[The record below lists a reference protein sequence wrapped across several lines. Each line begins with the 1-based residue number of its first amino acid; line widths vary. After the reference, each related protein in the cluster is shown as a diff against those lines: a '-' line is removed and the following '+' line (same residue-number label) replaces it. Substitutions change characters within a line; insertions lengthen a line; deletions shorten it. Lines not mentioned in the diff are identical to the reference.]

1 MSELQAVTGQLY
13 IVDGVMQ
20 TVKPET
26 NSPLTAVP
34 GILVQPPPNRSN
46 RSRSRDFLF
55 VHLTLSG
62 SAEETAVLSQDLLDL
77 ISNKFYAASGSLTA
91 ALRGAMVAANQA
103 LLQRNLSS
111 KEAVREGGLTCAVLR
126 KDELFTLQAGEALAL
141 LGHNFGIERFPP
153 RPLDQVTPLGR
164 TSGLDIRY
172 DHHRLQSGNLLLLA
186 DPRLSHLPT
195 SDFNDALVD
204 TDIETGLDALI
215 DIVADESAQLL
226 LIEFN
231 DESLLDLPD
240 VVLPT
245 PRKGQTTAPIPQ
257 PRRNPETILPPVN
270 GGERRPQ
277 PVRESQA
284 APTKEGIRNLPP
296 LDRQQVE
303 NSARRA
309 GSRAALGLSA
319 FMAWLAELLTRLR
332 PPQTAV
338 SSSNEEESI
347 NWAWPVLIAALIPII
362 VTVIVTGVYLE
373 RGRGQRLS
381 EIQTEMA
388 QQISLADLAGNDAAL
403 ARQYYSNALALA
415 VEAETQV
422 RPGDSEVANLRTIA
436 RQRLDVLDDVTR
448 LKARPFYEFSEGT
461 SLTTVVLREGFNGGV
476 FTLDKGN
483 GFVYEHETDENYLNP
498 LTDEPQVRLFNG
510 QAVGTQAVGS
520 VIDMFWRP
528 VGNAVTREG
537 LAMLDSN
544 GALLTY
550 QPNLDS
556 VFAVSLDLA
565 STWQAPIRAT
575 TFDERL
581 YILDIGA
588 RTIWKYFPNG
598 DDFTANADERSL
610 FFADEPELNQVIDFD
625 IFSQDGSLVLLY
637 RDGRIRYYDTRSSR
651 LEWDES
657 VLLANGLQTPLV
669 SPTAVKIV
677 GRGLNASIF
686 IADPGSGRIVQVS
699 RPTGQVLAQYRA
711 TDPNGGE
718 LFSQITDFAVAETP
732 LRIFV
737 TTERVLYLAVQE

>member
-20 TVKPET
+20 TVDHVT
-26 NSPLTAVP
+26 TAVP
-34 GILVQPPPNRSN
+34 GILVQPPPSRCN

-62 SAEETAVLSQDLLDL
+62 DARETAVLNQDLLDL
-77 ISNKFYAASGSLTA
+77 ISSKFYATGGSLTA
-91 ALRGAMVAANQA
+91 AIRSAMMVANQT
-103 LLQRNLSS
+103 LLHRNLTS
-111 KEAVREGGLTCAVLR
+111 KETTREGGLTCAVLR
-126 KDELFTLQAGEALAL
+126 QGELFTLQAGETLAL
-141 LGHNFGIERFPP
+141 LGHNFGIERLPP
-153 RPLDQVTPLGR
+153 RQLDHITPLGR

-172 DHHRLQSGNLLLLA
+172 AHQRLQSGSLLLLA

-215 DIVADESAQLL
+215 DTVADESARLL

-245 PRKGQTTAPIPQ
+245 PREGQMVVPMPQ
-257 PRRNPETILPPVN
+257 PRRNFDGAPSVN
-270 GGERRPQ
+270 NDDERRPQ
-277 PVRESQA
+277 PVREGQPDTA
-284 APTKEGIRNLPP
+284 KDGIRSLPA

-303 NSARRA
+303 TSARRA
-309 GSRAALGLSA
+309 GSKAALGLA
-319 FMAWLAELLTRLR
+319 TFTAWLADLLTRLR
-332 PPQTAV
+332 PPQTA
-338 SSSNEEESI
+338 SPRDDEEEAM
-347 NWAWPVLIAALIPII
+347 NWAWPVLIAAIIPII
-362 VTVIVTGVYLE
+362 VTVIVSGVYLE
-373 RGRGQRLS
+373 RGRGQRMA
-381 EIQTEMA
+381 EIQAEMA
-388 QQISLADLAGNDAAL
+388 QLIGLADQAGSDTPL
-403 ARQYYSNALALA
+403 ARQHYNNALALA
-415 VEAETQV
+415 IEAETQV

-448 LKARPFYEFSEGT
+448 LTARPFYEYSEGS
-461 SLTTVVLREGFNGGV
+461 SLTNVVLRDGFNGGV

-483 GFVYEHETDENYLNP
+483 GFVYEHETDESYLNA
-498 LTDEPQVRLFNG
+498 LTSEPQTRLFNG
-510 QAVGTQAVGS
+510 QAVGNQVVGS

-528 VGNAVTREG
+528 VGNAVSREG

-556 VFAVSLDLA
+556 TFAVPLDLA
-565 STWQAPIRAT
+565 SGWQAPIRIT

-588 RTIWKYFPNG
+588 RVIWKYFPNG
-598 DDFTANADERSL
+598 DDFTANADERTL
-610 FFADEPELNQVIDFD
+610 FFADDPDLNQVIDFD
-625 IFSQDGSLVLLY
+625 IFSQDGGLVLLY

-657 VLLANGLQTPLV
+657 TLLANGLQTPLV

-677 GRGLNASIF
+677 GRGLNASIY

-718 LFSQITDFAVAETP
+718 LFSQITDFAIAETP

-737 TTERVLYLAVQE
+737 TTETVLYLAVQE